1 MGLQCNS
8 FIFIVVIGL
17 TSAATSTNDIPIETK
32 GNSKLK
38 CESAYSLMCLK
49 LDILSLI
56 DKISTTNTEFNIA
69 SGVTLV
75 RENNPNKTQNSKIVS
90 ELARAFP
97 DSPEK
102 RLNGFLIAKIQDFLQ
117 SYSLKLKLISDDS
130 TGVFESRKGGGGGGE
145 MHKNRTR
152 INGINV
158 MCTSQD

>member
-1 MGLQCNS
+1 MGLKCNS
-8 FIFIVVIGL
+8 LILILIIGL
-17 TSAATSTNDIPIETK
+17 ASAAAQSNDIPTETK

-56 DKISTTNTEFNIA
+56 DKISTTNNEFNIA

-97 DSPEK
+97 DNPEK
-102 RLNGFLIAKIQDFLQ
+102 RLNGFLIAKVQDFIQ
-117 SYSLKLKLISDDS
+117 SYSLKLKLISDDAS
-130 TGVFESRKGGGGGGE
+130 GVFESRKGGGGGEFKGF
-145 MHKNRTR
+145 
-152 INGINV
+152 
-158 MCTSQD
+158 

>member
-1 MGLQCNS
+1 MGLKCNS
-8 FIFIVVIGL
+8 LIILVVIGL
-17 TSAATSTNDIPIETK
+17 ASAATSSNDIPTETK

-38 CESAYSLMCLK
+38 CESSYSLMCLK

-56 DKISTTNTEFNIA
+56 DRISTTNTEINIV

-102 RLNGFLIAKIQDFLQ
+102 RLNGFLIAKIQDLMN
-117 SYSLKLKLISDDS
+117 SYSLKLKLMSDDA

-145 MHKNRTR
+145 L
-152 INGINV
+152 
-158 MCTSQD
+158 Q